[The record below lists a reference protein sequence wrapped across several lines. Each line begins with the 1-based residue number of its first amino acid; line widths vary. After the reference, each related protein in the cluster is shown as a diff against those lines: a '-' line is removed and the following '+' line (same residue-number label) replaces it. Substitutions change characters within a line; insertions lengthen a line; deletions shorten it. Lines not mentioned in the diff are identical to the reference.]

1 MANPFWRNESLETY
15 LDRWA
20 TERPDKT
27 AIVDGRGR
35 YTYAQVAR
43 DVERIAH
50 GLRAHG
56 VTPGSA
62 ISCQLPNWNELILL
76 FLAASRLGAVINP
89 IPQRTGRASCASW

>member
-50 GLRAHG
+50 GLLGLSIEQGLASRGEPPRPTAR
-56 VTPGSA
+56 TA
-62 ISCQLPNWNELILL
+62 
-76 FLAASRLGAVINP
+76 AASVP
-89 IPQRTGRASCASW
+89 

>member
-1 MANPFWRNESLETY
+1 MAHPFWRNESLKTY

-27 AIVDGRGR
+27 ATVDGRGR

-43 DVERIAH
+43 DVERIVH

-62 ISCQLPNWNELILL
+62 ISCQLPNWDEMILL
-76 FLAASRLGAVINP
+76 FLAASRSAP
-89 IPQRTGRASCASW
+89 

>member
-50 GLRAHG
+50 GLRA
-56 VTPGSA
+56 TA
-62 ISCQLPNWNELILL
+62 
-76 FLAASRLGAVINP
+76 
-89 IPQRTGRASCASW
+89 

>member
-43 DVERIAH
+43 DVETADGFLKHQPPQIAATIAKVRRH
-50 GLRAHG
+50 VNRERHP
-56 VTPGSA
+56 VTLED
-62 ISCQLPNWNELILL
+62 C
-76 FLAASRLGAVINP
+76 
-89 IPQRTGRASCASW
+89 

>member
-35 YTYAQVAR
+35 FTYAQVAR

-56 VTPGSA
+56 VSESA
-62 ISCQLPNWNELILL
+62 LPMLADAAFADGCHATNPVPVTRDDLL
-76 FLAASRLGAVINP
+76 SLYEQAL
-89 IPQRTGRASCASW
+89 